1 MMFKKDG
8 QTWFD
13 TELGFSIIELVLEE
27 GFSVKGLTTI
37 KGMITF
43 EVVR

>member
-13 TELGFSIIELVLEE
+13 TELGFSIIDLCLDE
-27 GFSVKGLTTI
+27 GLSITGLTTI